1 MTRTTRFTLAVLAL
15 GVAMTNAQAQGS
27 RDTLAAVARVET
39 QAVVA
44 PQAAPESNV
53 VKAGPTIDNA
63 SVGVKSIRPSEGGAP
78 KPAPL
83 PAETRQNQALM
94 IVGFGGMIA
103 GAIIGGEAG
112 TIIMVAGAGLG
123 LWGLYRYLE

>member
-1 MTRTTRFTLAVLAL
+1 L
-15 GVAMTNAQAQGS
+15 
-27 RDTLAAVARVET
+27 
-39 QAVVA
+39 
-44 PQAAPESNV
+44 NV

-63 SVGVKSIRPSEGGAP
+63 SVGVKSIRPADAGTP
-78 KPAPL
+78 KPAPF

-103 GAIIGGEAG
+103 GAIIGGDAG
-112 TIIMVAGAGLG
+112 TIIMVAGAGVG